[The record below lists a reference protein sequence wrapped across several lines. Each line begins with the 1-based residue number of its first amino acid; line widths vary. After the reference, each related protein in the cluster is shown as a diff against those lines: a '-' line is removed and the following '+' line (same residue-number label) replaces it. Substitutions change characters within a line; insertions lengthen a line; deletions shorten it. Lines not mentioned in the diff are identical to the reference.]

1 MSGLDFNNRPSVD
14 AMPSTM
20 STLSGESIICIS
32 WLNWDWLP
40 LVPQQMM
47 TRFAKHNRVLYVDPA
62 IALTTFIAHP
72 AQASFLAGKIKRWMG
87 GVRQAAE
94 NLYVYYPP
102 PLLVTPGH
110 LPANDALNRR
120 WLGWAV
126 KRTAARLGFH
136 NPILWLYDP
145 YIIEPH
151 GQFGEKLVCYD
162 CNDDTSS
169 FASLD
174 YKRRNMQAMDA
185 SLTRRADLVLVT
197 SRELYRQKQTLNAH
211 VHHLPS
217 GADFDLFNRAVSE
230 DFPVPDDLTG
240 ISSPV
245 VGYVGALTNYR
256 IEWGWIEALAQSM
269 PEVTIVL
276 VGPTIESPPRSAARL
291 ANVRFVGPKLPA
303 ELPPYLKMFDIG
315 IIPYKGEEFL
325 KGCQPTKTFEY
336 LAAGLGVVSA
346 PIPELVPYTEVVRF
360 AANATE
366 FIHQTREMLKL
377 MNESEF
383 RSRCVEIARGQTW
396 DARVEAASGV
406 VRASLARKS
415 GIVTNSAKPNES
427 CRDPQAL

>member
-1 MSGLDFNNRPSVD
+1 MQCTEMSGLVPTNRPSTLPTPNRISV
-14 AMPSTM
+14 
-20 STLSGESIICIS
+20 LSGESIICVS

-47 TRFAKHNRVLYVDPA
+47 TRFARQNRVLYVDPA
-62 IALTTFIAHP
+62 IALTSFMAHP
-72 AQASFLAGKIKRWMG
+72 ALAPFLAGKLKRWMK
-87 GVRQAAE
+87 GVRQVEE

-102 PLLVTPGH
+102 PMLVTPGH
-110 LPANDALNRR
+110 LPANDSLNRR

-126 KRTAARLGFH
+126 KRIASRMGFH

-145 YIIEPH
+145 YVIAPD

-185 SLTRRADLVLVT
+185 GLARRADLVLVT
-197 SRELYRQKQTLNAH
+197 SRELYRQKQALNAH
-211 VHHLPS
+211 VHYLPS
-217 GADFDLFNRAVSE
+217 GADFDLFNRAAS
-230 DFPVPDDLTG
+230 DDLQRADDLAD

-269 PEVTIVL
+269 PDVTIVL
-276 VGPTIESPPRSAARL
+276 VGPPIEPPPRSATRL
-291 ANVRFVGPKLPA
+291 ANVRFVGPKPQS
-303 ELPPYLKMFDIG
+303 ELPRYLKTFDVA

-325 KGCQPTKTFEY
+325 RACQPTKTFEY

-346 PIPELVPYTEVVRF
+346 PIPELVPYSEVVRF
-360 AANATE
+360 ASNATE
-366 FIHQTREMLKL
+366 FVYRTREMLKI
-377 MNESEF
+377 MQDSGF
-383 RSRCVEIARGQTW
+383 RARCIEIARGQTW
-396 DARVEAASGV
+396 DARVEAASEL
-406 VRASLARKS
+406 VRASLARKAA
-415 GIVTNSAKPNES
+415 VP
-427 CRDPQAL
+427 